1 MKNKKQRI
9 IEKFIKKDNI
19 CNICQQP
26 RKLSDDHVPPQACPT
41 AKSRVIS
48 KLLYEMVGDRS
59 FRPRISQS
67 YVYYKTICS
76 ECNNNLGSKYDL
88 ALSEFSKKVQSFVES
103 SIALPDL
110 FEVECYPNAILRS
123 ILGHLL
129 AAKTETDQ
137 VVIDLNS
144 VGYIPRSL
152 LRSVKTAS
160 EGVLLSEAEPRS
172 VRGVAK

>member
-137 VVIDLNS
+137 VVID
-144 VGYIPRSL
+144 SL
-152 LRSVKTAS
+152 IRPSILDESLPIQGSNIKRDRMGCILKPKESPS
-160 EGVLLSEAEPRS
+160 D
-172 VRGVAK
+172 